1 MENENTLVFSSAD
14 IELSEFSTY
23 LELRSRLCWYGYPN
37 ANGVILP
44 VDGAEEKA
52 QTLVYQPVVAY
63 YKKDYI
69 GRDDLGGHEV
79 TVDAK
84 GEVHHGTESVGVNT
98 SVEVSEDTV
107 NINGQEVKT
116 PCLFATRRIWTRNKK
131 YVDAIKRLYKAKKLS
146 SSWEILVSSFHYADG
161 LKILDDYTFDADALL
176 GSQVVPAY
184 SCANTLSVA
193 EADPDMMLLAEALA
207 DDINFEKEENKL
219 EQTNAN
225 PMPETSALTDW
236 DLRAKV
242 NAACQKKLKKRCYSV
257 YHFPVDRVVWVETE
271 DRESEL
277 DYVAFNYEVDAN
289 DEVTVSDPIPVK
301 LTVTMAQINDAIA
314 ERDKTIANKDS
325 IIAEKDTAI
334 AEKDAELSQKDAALI
349 KANERIQSLETEVA
363 SLAPY
368 KSEHEE
374 AERRRIEAENA
385 AKRTALVEKL
395 EKSKLFSAAE
405 IQAEDIQGL
414 INDLKES
421 EIMTLIAER
430 FMASLDKV
438 PDSVL
443 KSNTTET
450 AEAHV
455 ETILN
460 NDPSEQV
467 EFSITKMLA
476 YRN

>member
-23 LELRSRLCWYGYPN
+23 IELRSRLCWYGYPN

-79 TVDAK
+79 TVDDK

-98 SVEVSEDTV
+98 SVEVAEDTV

-131 YVDAIKRLYKAKKLS
+131 YVDAIKRLYKARKLS

-161 LKILDDYTFDADALL
+161 LKVLDDYTFDADALL

-207 DDINFEKEENKL
+207 DDINFEKEENTL
-219 EQTNAN
+219 EQTITN
-225 PMPETSALTDW
+225 PKPETSALTEW
-236 DLRAKV
+236 DLRTKI

-257 YHFPVDRVVWVETE
+257 YHFPADRVVWTEVE

-277 DYVAFNYEVDAN
+277 DYVAFTYEVGAD
-289 DEVTVSDPIPVK
+289 DEVTVSDPVPVK
-301 LTVTMAQINDAIA
+301 LTVTMAQINSAIA
-314 ERDKTIANKDS
+314 ERDKTITEKDGV
-325 IIAEKDTAI
+325 IAEKDTAI
-334 AEKDAELSQKDAALI
+334 AAKDTELSQKDNALI
-349 KANERIQSLETEVA
+349 KANERIQALEDEVA
-363 SLAPY
+363 TLAPY
-368 KSEHEE
+368 KAEHEE
-374 AERRRIEAENA
+374 AERQRIEAENA
-385 AKRTALVEKL
+385 AKRTALTDKL
-395 EKSKLFSAAE
+395 VKSKLFSEAE
-405 IQAEDIQGL
+405 IQAEDIQTL
-414 INDLKES
+414 INDMKES
-421 EIMTLIAER
+421 EIMTMIAER
-430 FMASLDKV
+430 FMASLDKE
-438 PDSVL
+438 PEASET
-443 KSNTTET
+443 SET
-450 AEAHV
+450 AENHGKAS
-455 ETILN
+455 LN
-460 NDPSEQV
+460 DDPNEQG
-467 EFSITKMLA
+467 EFSITKLLE
-476 YRN
+476 YRI